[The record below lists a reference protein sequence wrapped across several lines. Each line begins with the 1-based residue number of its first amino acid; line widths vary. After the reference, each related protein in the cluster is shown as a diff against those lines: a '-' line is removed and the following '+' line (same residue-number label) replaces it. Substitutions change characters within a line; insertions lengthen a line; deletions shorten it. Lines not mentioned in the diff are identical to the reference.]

1 MNADMLKDA
10 LDMVSRQ
17 NVISVFGLTDE
28 EGFPFVSAVVAIKNL
43 DMNEFWI
50 STSPDSRKAGIIG
63 AGCKAGLCYYDE
75 ENNVTLMGT
84 AQIVNDTKRKK
95 EMWLDW
101 MKNFYKSPEDEDYCL
116 IKFTTQKA
124 RLCMGG
130 PVQDFSIEEI
140 GEALS

>member
-84 AQIVNDTKRKK
+84 AQIVNDAKRKK

-101 MKNFYKSPEDEDYCL
+101 MKNFYKSPGRRRLLPYQ
-116 IKFTTQKA
+116 IYNAKGKA
-124 RLCMGG
+124 LHGRAGAG
-130 PVQDFSIEEI
+130 FF
-140 GEALS
+140 LSKK